1 MLDQHRP
8 EERPD
13 SQGSALSEA
22 MTDKPNIE
30 GFVRE
35 TLGCTCPPEVFTTI
49 RDIPAD
55 NEGEP
60 RRLLIGERLL
70 IYILDSSEAV
80 EPGCIETW
88 VRKGRAERDSRAMNR
103 FRLVI
108 VADDPVASG
117 PLCEA
122 AFQQTPGVDDRVHL
136 HVVAR
141 SAVAAL

>member
-1 MLDQHRP
+1 VTTKAR
-8 EERPD
+8 
-13 SQGSALSEA
+13 
-22 MTDKPNIE
+22 IE
-30 GFVRE
+30 GLVRD

-49 RDIPAD
+49 RDIPAN
-55 NEGEP
+55 NEGRP

-80 EPGCIETW
+80 EPGRIESW
-88 VRKGRAERDSRAMNR
+88 AHKGRAERDSRAMNR

-136 HVVAR
+136 HVSHAPPSPR
-141 SAVAAL
+141 FSSMLPSPIP

>member
-1 MLDQHRP
+1 VTTKAR
-8 EERPD
+8 
-13 SQGSALSEA
+13 
-22 MTDKPNIE
+22 IE
-30 GFVRE
+30 DLVRD

-80 EPGCIETW
+80 APGCIATW

-103 FRLVI
+103 FRLVF

-117 PLCEA
+117 PLCKA